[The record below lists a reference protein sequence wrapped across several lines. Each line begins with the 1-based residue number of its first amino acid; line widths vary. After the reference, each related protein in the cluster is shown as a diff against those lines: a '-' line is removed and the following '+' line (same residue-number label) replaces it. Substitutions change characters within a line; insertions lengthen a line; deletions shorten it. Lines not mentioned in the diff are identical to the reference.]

1 MEHGH
6 SLEQVVAQMLKIL
19 VVVTCDSTV
28 MEGNTMVGAA
38 MLGFEKYGENN
49 VYKDRGT
56 NWLVAA
62 QLYRGRVM
70 GTEG

>member
-1 MEHGH
+1 
-6 SLEQVVAQMLKIL
+6 MLQIL
-19 VVVTCDSTV
+19 LVVTCDSIV
-28 MEGNTMVGAA
+28 VEGNTVVGAA

-62 QLYRGRVM
+62 KLYRGRIM
-70 GTEG
+70 GTEAY